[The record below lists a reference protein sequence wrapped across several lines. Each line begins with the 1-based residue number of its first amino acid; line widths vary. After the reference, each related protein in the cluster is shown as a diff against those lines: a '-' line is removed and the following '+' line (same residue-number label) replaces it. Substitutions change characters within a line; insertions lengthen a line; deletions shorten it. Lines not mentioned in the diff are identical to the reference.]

1 MPNPIQL
8 AGAGVDLSK
17 RIQETHTVVGSPA
30 TNAETIVASLTIT
43 DDLVVGR
50 GVFLEAA
57 ISYTVGTSGVSGTL
71 KLRQTNT
78 SGATIASTGALT
90 IVATNLRSDAVQG
103 VDASP
108 TLPGQIYVVTLTIG
122 SGAATSTVSAVS
134 LFATIV

>member
-57 ISYTVGTSGVSGTL
+57 VAYTVGTSGVSGTL

>member
-57 ISYTVGTSGVSGTL
+57 VAYTVGTSGVSGTL

-78 SGATIASTGALT
+78 SGATIATTGALT

>member
-71 KLRQTNT
+71 KIRQTNT